1 MCGGGAGHRGDSPEG
16 AGGKKVST
24 LTLAPLSGGA
34 TGRLNSPLAPSRL
47 SLVGCWRRK
56 QRAHKAIC
64 AGKFIGE
71 RWQPRANGTGDGKR
85 AV

>member
-1 MCGGGAGHRGDSPEG
+1 MSKMQTGLQLGLECVRWGSRTQRGQPWG

-24 LTLAPLSGGA
+24 LTLAPLSGGT
-34 TGRLNSPLAPSRL
+34 TGRPNSPLAPSRL

-56 QRAHKAIC
+56 QHAHKAIC

-71 RWQPRANGTGDGKR
+71 R
-85 AV
+85 